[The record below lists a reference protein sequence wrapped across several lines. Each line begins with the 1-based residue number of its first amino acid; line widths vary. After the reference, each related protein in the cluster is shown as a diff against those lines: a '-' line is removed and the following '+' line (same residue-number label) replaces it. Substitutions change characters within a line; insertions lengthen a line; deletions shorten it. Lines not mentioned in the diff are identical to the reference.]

1 MSTDLSTA
9 QDAQHDPNTDKSGG
23 KGGDKSCV
31 IVVNG
36 TEHPVPD
43 AVVRFEQVTSLAFPT
58 PPTPDTVFTVSFRK
72 AHDPKEGSLSAGMS
86 VEVKKKG
93 TVFNVK
99 ATGKS

>member
-1 MSTDLSTA
+1 MSADTTA
-9 QDAQHDPNTDKSGG
+9 SPAVGHGQEGRDKG
-23 KGGDKSCV
+23 KDFV

-36 TEHPVPD
+36 TEYRVPAA
-43 AVVRFEQVTSLAFPT
+43 AVSYEQVVALAFPT
-58 PPTPDTVFTVSFRK
+58 PPTPDTVFTVAFRK
-72 AHDPKEGSLSAGMS
+72 AHDPKEGSLSAAMT